1 MLYHDQLLTKEGP
14 LAQVWLAANLE
25 KKLTKAQLLKTSIPE
40 STDAIRESSSIDPST
55 VQKDHNAS
63 QTALEP
69 LALRL
74 TGQLLYGVVR
84 IYSRKAKYLLDD
96 VNEALLRI
104 KTAFRS
110 SNSVT
115 LPAEKTV
122 LSSINAIALRD
133 TVTENELLY
142 QEPLNFDDLL
152 GSQEAPGEEVG
163 NNTSIEIG
171 RGHEV
176 DDLENNPAEATLD
189 LDFDLGDNDQGD
201 NDLDVDQ
208 SIEIGRDDDN
218 ILAQDST
225 AIPELTFE
233 NIPADNALD
242 EPFDFDMGPLT
253 PFAEE
258 DEVNEASTPQD
269 TDVPEIHQPQT
280 VSPQKRRTSLWEK
293 FQDSDV
299 VRTTKRKIIIDT
311 VTEIP
316 SDVIKKQLK
325 TPPASTD
332 DEEGLTQHEDQLDD
346 ATKIRLLL
354 QSSNEGIMKPN
365 LFSTLEN
372 EYKRRKLNEE
382 EIEKSIELD
391 VEGELNEPAQQQDD
405 ANDFNVDFDE
415 PPQDQDISFGF
426 GDQSGLDFNDQD
438 EPFEGSIPSF
448 QYGSQDENTVNDE
461 EENASTEFN
470 NGVVSES
477 TYKIVSYLK
486 EGLGE
491 TMTDSKTM
499 TFSQLVSKDLELDSS
514 SSTNSKR
521 KATRAFFELLV
532 LASSDAVS
540 LKQETLFGELQIE
553 ARDELYSRFV

>member
-40 STDAIRESSSIDPST
+40 STEAIRESSSIDPGT
-55 VQKDHNAS
+55 VEKDQTAS

-133 TVTENELLY
+133 TVTETELLY

-152 GSQEAPGEEVG
+152 GSQEAPEEEVG

-201 NDLDVDQ
+201 HDLDVDQ

-225 AIPELTFE
+225 ALPELTFE
-233 NIPADNALD
+233 NLPAENAQD

-269 TDVPEIHQPQT
+269 TDIPEIHQPQT
-280 VSPQKRRTSLWEK
+280 VSPQKRRTSLWGK

-316 SDVIKKQLK
+316 SDVVKKQLK

-332 DEEGLTQHEDQLDD
+332 DEEALTQHEAQLDD
-346 ATKIRLLL
+346 ATKLQLLL
-354 QSSNEGIMKPN
+354 QSSNEGIMKPT
-365 LFSTLEN
+365 LFGILEN
-372 EYKRRKLNEE
+372 DFKRRKLNEDK
-382 EIEKSIELD
+382 EKSMEPD
-391 VEGELNEPAQQQDD
+391 VEVDLNEPTQQEDD
-405 ANDFNVDFDE
+405 AHDFNVDFDE
-415 PPQDQDISFGF
+415 PPQEQDISFGF
-426 GDQSGLDFNDQD
+426 GDGLDFDNQD
-438 EPFEGSIPSF
+438 EQFEGSIPSF
-448 QYGSQDENTVNDE
+448 QYGSQDENILNDE
-461 EENASTEFN
+461 EENATSEFN

-491 TMTDSKTM
+491 TMTESKTM

-532 LASSDAVS
+532 LASSDAVA
-540 LKQETLFGELQIE
+540 LKQERLFGELEIE